1 MLCVEVTN
9 DRRVRGP
16 GMVNLKGRGAGG
28 RRGEMDGMNRGVWDR
43 VASGD
48 LGLTVVQK

>member
-16 GMVNLKGRGAGG
+16 GIVDLKGRGAGG
-28 RRGEMDGMNRGVWDR
+28 RRGGMNRGIWDR

-48 LGLTVVQK
+48 LGVTMVQK